1 MTENKPD
8 NEGANQPSETRL
20 LHEIEVEKERLLSE
34 LQALTGEPLNAAL
47 WSGQVQPH
55 WPEST
60 ADLVVAYNAASS
72 AAAALRSRQQVAR
85 MRRFMAAPDEPSER
99 AWWLNRY

>member
-1 MTENKPD
+1 MTEKKAD
-8 NEGANQPSETRL
+8 DEGANQPSGMGL
-20 LHEIEVEKERLLSE
+20 LHEIEFEKERLLSE

-47 WSGQVQPH
+47 WSGRVQPH

-60 ADLVVAYNAASS
+60 ADLAAAYNAASS
-72 AAAALRSRQQVAR
+72 AAAALRSKQQVAR